1 MASPKTSTVDT
12 IPAPSYVS
20 RNGLM
25 TAYNLLK
32 TKFGRLLDNTVI
44 SPLEDFYE
52 KVGRSIGLPQGQ
64 YALAYTEVEQ
74 FYTDQLSE
82 TNFVATAESR
92 LIRAGI
98 SPATSPTASLTV
110 CPLGDVTV
118 NTGLPGLLSPE
129 LKLLSVVWDM
139 YSQTPDIS
147 TICSRLP
154 RVCGI
159 CLWQMFLCL
168 DKGTYMKVYSTIM

>member
-1 MASPKTSTVDT
+1 MASPKTSTVDS
-12 IPAPSYVS
+12 IPAPSYIS

-25 TAYNLLK
+25 IAYNLLK
-32 TKFGRLLDNTVI
+32 TKFGRFLDNTVI

-52 KVGRSIGLPQGQ
+52 KVGRSVGLGQSQ
-64 YALAYTEVEQ
+64 YALSNTEVEQ

-82 TNFVATAESR
+82 PNFVATAESR
-92 LIRAGI
+92 LVRAAI

-110 CPLGDVTV
+110 CPLGDGTV
-118 NTGLPGLLSPE
+118 NAGQPGLLSPE

-139 YSQTPDIS
+139 YAQTPDIS
-147 TICSRLP
+147 AICSRIP

-159 CLWQMFLCL
+159 CLWQMFLSL
-168 DKGTYMKVYSTIM
+168 DKGTYM